1 MAVDFKTTQELTDQN
16 IAVFESKINQNV
28 PSVDKSFVK
37 VLSAVEA
44 ILATGL
50 YKYGNDRILQNLVLT
65 ASAEDLRALGVQYG
79 VTIKNAVAAVITA
92 TIPGT
97 NGTTVNAGWDFI
109 GDGNNERYYVTSTV
123 VVAAGIA
130 TLSLTARNSGVAGN
144 LGNGETLTIG
154 TPIAGLTNIAT
165 VTATVTTGA
174 EVETD
179 ASYRIRILD
188 VIRSKGGGGNL
199 ADYRIWGQ
207 QVEGV
212 ERIYPY
218 SGRPITNP
226 TAPPPNRTLFVEVE
240 ASIDPDGIAPAGI
253 LTQVRAMVT
262 TDPVTGLSRQ
272 PLGLT
277 DATLF
282 IESISVRPFYVEIR
296 GLTVP
301 LGDIAETKTNI
312 ETALDLFFESV
323 QPYIDGLDPLF
334 ERRDRITDVEI
345 SSIVQTALASSG
357 ASCNGVGFGLSL
369 GVFITEY
376 FMSPGEEA
384 KLAATPTYV

>member
-1 MAVDFKTTQELTDQN
+1 MAVDFKTTKELTDQN
-16 IAVFESKINQNV
+16 IAVFESHINQNV
-28 PSVDKSFVK
+28 PSIDKSFVK

-65 ASAEDLRALGVQYG
+65 ASSEDLKTLGTQYDVQ
-79 VTIKNAVAAVITA
+79 IKNAVAAVLTA

-97 NGTTVNAGWDFI
+97 NGTVINAGWDFV

-123 VVAAGIA
+123 VVAAGFA
-130 TLSLTARNSGVAGN
+130 TLSLTARNTGAAGN

-165 VTATVTTGA
+165 VTATVKTGA
-174 EVETD
+174 EKETD

-199 ADYRIWGQ
+199 ADYRVWGQ
-207 QVEGV
+207 EVEGV

-240 ASIDPDGIAPAGI
+240 KSIDPDGIAPAGI
-253 LTQVRAMVT
+253 LAQVRTAVT

-277 DATLF
+277 DDTLF
-282 IESISVRPFYVEIR
+282 IESISVRQFYVEIR

-301 LGDIAETKTNI
+301 LGDVAETKTNI

-323 QPYIDGLDPLF
+323 QPYIDGLDPIF

-345 SSIVQTALASSG
+345 STVVQTALASSG
-357 ASCNGVGFGLSL
+357 ASVNGVGFGLSL
-369 GVFITEY
+369 GVFISEY